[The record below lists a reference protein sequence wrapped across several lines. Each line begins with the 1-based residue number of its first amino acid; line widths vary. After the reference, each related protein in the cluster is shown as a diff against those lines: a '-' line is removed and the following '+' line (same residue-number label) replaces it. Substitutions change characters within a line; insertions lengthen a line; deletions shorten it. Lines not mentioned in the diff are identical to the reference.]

1 LQNIRIADVRPNPF
15 QPRREFQPEELAEL
29 QASLQANGLLQPVTV
44 RPRAPGFELVAGERR
59 LRAATN
65 LGWTEIAAVV
75 RDLDDQTMLVL
86 ALVENLQRANL
97 NAVEEALGYR
107 RLVDEFHLTQQQVA
121 DAVGKDRTTVTNLL
135 RVLSLPDAVQRM
147 VQSGQLSAGH
157 ARALLALPPG
167 RSALDLANRA
177 LLDGWS
183 VRKLEQAVRDSS
195 GGASVDAAEGSASR
209 TSANPKSAGGLQRSS
224 DPAVRRIEDDLRRYF
239 QTDVHLQVGADAKGA
254 LRIQFYSRDDLE
266 RLLDLI
272 LREQRRDF

>member
-1 LQNIRIADVRPNPF
+1 
-15 QPRREFQPEELAEL
+15 
-29 QASLQANGLLQPVTV
+29 
-44 RPRAPGFELVAGERR
+44 
-59 LRAATN
+59 
-65 LGWTEIAAVV
+65 
-75 RDLDDQTMLVL
+75 
-86 ALVENLQRANL
+86 
-97 NAVEEALGYR
+97 
-107 RLVDEFHLTQQQVA
+107 
-121 DAVGKDRTTVTNLL
+121 VTNLL

-195 GGASVDAAEGSASR
+195 GGASVDAAQGSASR
-209 TSANPKSAGGLQRSS
+209 TSTNPKNAGELQRSS